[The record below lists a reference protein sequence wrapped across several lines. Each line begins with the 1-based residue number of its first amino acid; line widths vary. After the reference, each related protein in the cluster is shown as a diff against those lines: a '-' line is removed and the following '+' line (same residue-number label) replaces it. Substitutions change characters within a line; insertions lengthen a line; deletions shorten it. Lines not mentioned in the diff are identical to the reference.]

1 MSLNKKI
8 ILSLLWSIFFIA
20 ILNIVGFYFAYS
32 FYLKWYID
40 KKNLS
45 KQEITIDYIN
55 KVIEKQTIDEVDNIF
70 NDIELQLFEIIW
82 KNNWKIPLDKQENID
97 IVINYLTKAWVTP
110 KYIEELI
117 PENYFEKIIS
127 NIKNKNS
134 PEYAFYKN
142 IVNLML
148 IVNIVWIFLLIIA
161 IFLFSKIIISP
172 IKQTAEKIRN
182 LKLWKDFQVIK
193 YEKAD
198 EIWLLVNAIN
208 GLNTKLNI
216 QDNIRNRML
225 ADISHELKTPITSIQ
240 CYLEWIKDEVI
251 KLDDKTLNWILNEMQ
266 RLIKLVN
273 LIMEYENFENWTL
286 KLSLKEED
294 VKFITENVINQ
305 FRQKLKINNQK
316 IITSWNDKKLLTDKD
331 SYIQIVQNIIWN
343 FIKYAWV
350 WTTLKIDFWINYIKF
365 SDNWKW
371 IKKNE
376 IPYITEKF
384 YQWTNKKVWSID
396 DRWIW
401 VWFSV
406 INKIIENL
414 NWDMEINSDEWK
426 WFEIKIITKTSH

>member
-1 MSLNKKI
+1 
-8 ILSLLWSIFFIA
+8 
-20 ILNIVGFYFAYS
+20 
-32 FYLKWYID
+32 
-40 KKNLS
+40 
-45 KQEITIDYIN
+45 
-55 KVIEKQTIDEVDNIF
+55 
-70 NDIELQLFEIIW
+70 
-82 KNNWKIPLDKQENID
+82 
-97 IVINYLTKAWVTP
+97 
-110 KYIEELI
+110 
-117 PENYFEKIIS
+117 
-127 NIKNKNS
+127 
-134 PEYAFYKN
+134 
-142 IVNLML
+142 ML

-316 IITSWNDKKLLTDKD
+316 IITSWSDKKLLTDKD

-343 FIKYAWV
+343 FIKYAWI